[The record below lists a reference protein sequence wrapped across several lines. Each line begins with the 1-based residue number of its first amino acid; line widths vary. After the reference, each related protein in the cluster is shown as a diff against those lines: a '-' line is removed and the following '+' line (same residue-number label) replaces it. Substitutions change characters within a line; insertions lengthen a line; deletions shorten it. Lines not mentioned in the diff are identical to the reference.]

1 MKDKWKKQKKLDQVF
16 IERGY
21 DRVLKKIKHMR
32 QIFANAFTTSRR
44 SGSGKILLEFYDELQ
59 KKLSP
64 PLANENEEQH
74 DSSCGYVPTNP
85 DAEHDKGL
93 ADNLPDLSNP
103 LLTSTEKEKSAKPS
117 RTSTKQVQY

>member
-1 MKDKWKKQKKLDQVF
+1 MLSPQVEEVGQ
-16 IERGY
+16 ERY
-21 DRVLKKIKHMR
+21 CWSFM
-32 QIFANAFTTSRR
+32 TSY
-44 SGSGKILLEFYDELQ
+44 K